1 MDKFIEFKK
10 VFDKYDGVV
19 RTLEF
24 VEAGY
29 HHKYLKELMDKGII
43 RRIKRGYYEWQYKE
57 IISDISIIT
66 KLFPDA
72 TIYLNSALYIYGYID
87 RTPNEWHLA
96 VARGSARARFEIEYP
111 KIKPYYIVESYI
123 TIGQTQTT
131 YEGHEINIFDK
142 DRTICDVVRYSN
154 KLDREI
160 VNQGIKSYIEDPE
173 KNISNLMRYAR
184 KLRVEKRVKTM
195 VEMWL

>member
-1 MDKFIEFKK
+1 MSKYIEFKK
-10 VFDKYDGVV
+10 IFDKYHGVV
-19 RTLEF
+19 RTSEF

-29 HHKYLKELMDKGII
+29 HHKYLKEFTDKGII
-43 RRIKRGYYEWQYKE
+43 RRIKRGYYEWQYEE
-57 IISDISIIT
+57 IISDVAIIT
-66 KLFPDA
+66 RLFPDA

-96 VARGSARARFEIEYP
+96 VARGSARARFEIDYP
-111 KIKPYYIVESYI
+111 KIKPYYIAENYM
-123 TIGQTQTT
+123 TIGQTKIIH
-131 YEGHEINIFDK
+131 EGHKVNIFDK
-142 DRTICDVVRYSN
+142 DRTICDLVRYSN

-160 VNQGIKSYIEDPE
+160 VNQGIKSYIEDPQ

-195 VEMWL
+195 VGMWL